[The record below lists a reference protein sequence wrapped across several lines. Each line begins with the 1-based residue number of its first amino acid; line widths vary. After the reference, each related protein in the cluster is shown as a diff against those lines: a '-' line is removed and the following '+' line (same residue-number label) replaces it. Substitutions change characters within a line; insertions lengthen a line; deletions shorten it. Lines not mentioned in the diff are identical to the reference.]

1 MKKIVRCGTFETN
14 SSSSHS
20 LVVTKSSDV
29 FTPEEIRENFW
40 VDKDRLIWMGSYRLD
55 FGRNPNAP
63 LVSFADKL
71 RYLIATYCNSNPEKI
86 DELLSIVQKYVPE
99 VKGFKFDLTYN
110 GNRCYYGSID
120 HQSMGIVRSYIEKHN
135 LSLEEFL
142 INKKYIIILDGDEY
156 DMWGTMKESGLVNL
170 DFIEEEY
177 GEN

>member
-99 VKGFKFDLTYN
+99 VKGFKLDLTYN

>member
-86 DELLSIVQKYVPE
+86 DELLSIVRKYVPE
-99 VKGFKFDLTYN
+99 VKEFKFDLTYN

-177 GEN
+177 GGN

>member
-71 RYLIATYCNSNPEKI
+71 RYLIAAYCNSNPEKI
-86 DELLSIVQKYVPE
+86 DELLSIVRKYVPE

-110 GNRCYYGSID
+110 GNRYYYGSID
-120 HQSMGIVRSYIEKHN
+120 HQSIGVVRSYIEKHN

-156 DMWGTMKESGLVNL
+156 DMWGAMKESGLVNL

-177 GEN
+177 

>member
-29 FTPEEIRENFW
+29 FTPEEIRKNFW

-86 DELLSIVQKYVPE
+86 DELLSIVRKYVPE

-135 LSLEEFL
+135 LPLEEFL

>member
-86 DELLSIVQKYVPE
+86 DELLSIVRKYVPE
-99 VKGFKFDLTYN
+99 VKEFKFDLTYN

-120 HQSMGIVRSYIEKHN
+120 HQSMGIVQSYIEKHN

-177 GEN
+177 GGN